1 MYRKIFVHFW
11 CAEKT
16 GPNLFEEVFKNMV
29 KIFGKAD
36 EIFVFSSFRRRL
48 PVIHGAGHAQFNI
61 VHSLNFSRF
70 VANCTQICIP
80 FS

>member
-36 EIFVFSSFRRRL
+36 EIFVFS
-48 PVIHGAGHAQFNI
+48 PETAGYSRSGSRTIQ
-61 VHSLNFSRF
+61 HS
-70 VANCTQICIP
+70 T
-80 FS
+80 